1 MTETEKN
8 VAQEFPTPD
17 SLLRESME
25 AFGIDR
31 ETAIALAVKGFEATL
46 RIEGAI
52 TEQKVDRKLAEL
64 LLAESRNRSPWFVS
78 LMQAYYRKKLPAW
91 EKLYDDALERGQD
104 PATKM
109 SVTEAVI
116 MEMAQERV
124 ELVKLAKQG
133 KSIEEVTEA
142 AFVFDDSRS
151 DIDNYLLIARQMS

>member
-1 MTETEKN
+1 M
-8 VAQEFPTPD
+8 AQEFPTPD
-17 SLLRESME
+17 AMLRKSME
-25 AFGIDR
+25 QFGINR
-31 ETAIALAVKGFEATL
+31 ETAIALAVKGFEAAL
-46 RIEGAI
+46 RIEGPI
-52 TEQKVDRKLAEL
+52 TEQKVDQKLAEL
-64 LLAESRNRSPWFVS
+64 LLMESRSRSPWFVG
-78 LMQAYYRKKLPAW
+78 LMEAYYRKRLPAW

-109 SVTEAVI
+109 SVTESVI

>member
-17 SLLRESME
+17 SMLRKSMQE
-25 AFGIDR
+25 FGIDR
-31 ETAIALAVKGFEATL
+31 ETAIALAVKGFEAAL
-46 RIEGAI
+46 RVDGQI
-52 TEQKVDRKLAEL
+52 TEQKVDRKLSEL
-64 LLAESRNRSPWFVS
+64 LLAESRGRSPWFVS
-78 LMQAYYRKKLPAW
+78 LMQAYYRKRLPGW

-109 SVTEAVI
+109 SVTESVV

-124 ELVKLAKQG
+124 ELVRLAKQG
-133 KSIEEVTEA
+133 KSIEEITEA

-151 DIDNYLLIARQMS
+151 DADSYLLIARQMG